1 MKFNFPDFEDL
12 TEEQKNI
19 WALSS
24 SGKYLITGAPGT
36 GKTVMSVWRLIK
48 LYKDFEGDLK
58 FITYGKMLN
67 NYTKEVL
74 SNLDDSKEFDG
85 IENSIETYYSFV
97 NDWHKE
103 LFDTPAPKENTN
115 ERFPPFDFNAI
126 TDNLKQKYTLKNIP
140 KANFLVDEGQ
150 DLPPEFYQWIVG
162 VTANNFTVCADEDQ
176 TIYPNQSSLS
186 QIKNKAILNDNQSYN
201 LTHNFRNN
209 IHLGRA
215 LLKFHD
221 LIAGDPTKKPSIDEH
236 EGIKPVIKKSSK
248 SEDIDEIINLS
259 KNTNDVIGVILS
271 SKYDVK
277 RWYQNIKKQRGSTG
291 SNKYYVGAYWN
302 TNGGT
307 DQDIRNARDT
317 INNLDKVKILITTV
331 HSAKG
336 LEFDHVFI
344 PNIDSSYLW
353 KDMDLENRANLRL
366 FYVAMSRPKNGLKVT
381 YYKEKNNLV
390 KKLYEIFGNNGSGS
404 SGFDDLTNE
413 NNSSNENLQ
422 EESEGQQFYVF
433 NNKSISNKTFSVG
446 SLFSL
451 DNDQI
456 DINDSQ
462 LKETNFFKVQSLE
475 SDVTGDYLVTARC
488 FVCSSMNEPE
498 DYSNCIHEDEEIF
511 DERSLIDYKCKYTL

>member
-1 MKFNFPDFEDL
+1 S
-12 TEEQKNI
+12 T
-19 WALSS
+19 
-24 SGKYLITGAPGT
+24 
-36 GKTVMSVWRLIK
+36 
-48 LYKDFEGDLK
+48 
-58 FITYGKMLN
+58 
-67 NYTKEVL
+67 NYVK
-74 SNLDDSKEFDG
+74 G
-85 IENSIETYYSFV
+85 G
-97 NDWHKE
+97 
-103 LFDTPAPKENTN
+103 ENT
-115 ERFPPFDFNAI
+115 D
-126 TDNLKQKYTLKNIP
+126 
-140 KANFLVDEGQ
+140 
-150 DLPPEFYQWIVG
+150 W
-162 VTANNFTVCADEDQ
+162 
-176 TIYPNQSSLS
+176 
-186 QIKNKAILNDNQSYN
+186 
-201 LTHNFRNN
+201 
-209 IHLGRA
+209 
-215 LLKFHD
+215 
-221 LIAGDPTKKPSIDEH
+221 
-236 EGIKPVIKKSSK
+236 
-248 SEDIDEIINLS
+248 
-259 KNTNDVIGVILS
+259 KNT
-271 SKYDVK
+271 
-277 RWYQNIKKQRGSTG
+277 
-291 SNKYYVGAYWN
+291 
-302 TNGGT
+302 
-307 DQDIRNARDT
+307 RDT

-498 DYSNCIHEDEEIF
+498 DYYNCIHEDEEIF